1 MVTINDIARQA
12 GVSRTTVS
20 RVLNQNGYVSDRAK
34 TKVLEVI
41 EETGYVPS
49 EQAKSLRTKKTNVIG
64 VILPRLSSET
74 VSRVVDGMDRE
85 LAKAGYQILLSSTS
99 LETEKEADHIRL
111 LESRR
116 VDGIVLFGTHKDE
129 AILNAIK
136 QAKVPVVVLGQDFT
150 PHVSSVVYNDYEA
163 SRAAVAALADVGH
176 EKIGF
181 IGVDEA
187 DIAVG
192 QERRRGY
199 LDEMKSRGFAVLP
212 EWMQT
217 AGFDMASGSEAFQ
230 KMLEYSQTRP
240 TAVFAVT
247 DRLAI
252 GAMQRAKD
260 AGMSV
265 PGEMAFISI
274 GASEASQVVTPK
286 LATVD
291 YYNEDAGMS
300 IASLI
305 LEEIDEDMKD
315 AKKIVM
321 NYGLL
326 LRDSLC

>member
-20 RVLNQNGYVSDRAK
+20 RVLNQNGYVSERAK
-34 TKVLEVI
+34 TKVQSVI
-41 EETGYVPS
+41 EKTGYVPS

-74 VSRVVDGMDRE
+74 VSRVVEGMNRE
-85 LAKAGYQILLSSTS
+85 LSKAGYQILLSSTS
-99 LETEKEADHIRL
+99 LETEQEANHIRL

-116 VDGIVLFGTHKDE
+116 VDGIVLFGTHKDDT
-129 AILNAIK
+129 ILNAIK
-136 QAKVPVVVLGQDFT
+136 QAKVPVVVLGQDYT

-163 SRAAVAALADVGH
+163 SRAAVSALVDAGH
-176 EKIGF
+176 KKIGF

-192 QERRRGY
+192 IERKRGY
-199 LDEMKSRGFAVLP
+199 LDEMKANGLP
-212 EWMQT
+212 VSDGWLQK
-217 AGFDMASGSEAFQ
+217 AGFDLQTGSEALQ
-230 KMLEYSQTRP
+230 QMLENSQNRP
-240 TAVFAVT
+240 SAVFAVT
-247 DRLAI
+247 DRIAI
-252 GAMQRAKD
+252 GAIQRAKESGI
-260 AGMSV
+260 AV
-265 PGEMAFISI
+265 PDEMAFISI
-274 GASEASQVVTPK
+274 GASEASLVVTPP

-291 YYNEDAGMS
+291 YYHEDAGMS

-305 LEEIDEDMKD
+305 LEEIDTNMKEV
-315 AKKIVM
+315 KKIVM